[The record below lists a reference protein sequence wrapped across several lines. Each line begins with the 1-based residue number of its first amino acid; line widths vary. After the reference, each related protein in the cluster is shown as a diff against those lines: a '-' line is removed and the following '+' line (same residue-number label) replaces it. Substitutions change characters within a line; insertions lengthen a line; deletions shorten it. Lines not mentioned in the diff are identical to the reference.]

1 MKQYKMNTG
10 ELAKLDGQSIILEQQ
25 KMQIESA
32 NFDVGVVTAMK
43 TGKNAI
49 QNFNKQI
56 NVDDIA
62 DLKDE
67 LDDMM
72 AENQERQDYFAG
84 IAQDGN
90 DELLGELDEWE
101 AEAAEKELQ
110 EMDINPQPIINKP
123 KPVVIAAQQEE
134 EDEEAELAKMM
145 MA

>member
-1 MKQYKMNTG
+1 
-10 ELAKLDGQSIILEQQ
+10 
-25 KMQIESA
+25 MQIESA

-123 KPVVIAAQQEE
+123 KPIINKPKPVVIAAQEEE

>member
-1 MKQYKMNTG
+1 
-10 ELAKLDGQSIILEQQ
+10 
-25 KMQIESA
+25 MQIESA

>member
-1 MKQYKMNTG
+1 
-10 ELAKLDGQSIILEQQ
+10 
-25 KMQIESA
+25 MQIESA

-123 KPVVIAAQQEE
+123 KPIINKPKPVVIAAQQEE